1 MPALPNVLPPPSHQA
16 VVTDHVIIRGRFSAL
31 ELRLIGRMEHSPA
44 SARSIHAAAAAAAA
58 GDGEGDG
65 DGGSPPAVAPPRLFE
80 GVRLPLGQASLLLPP
95 PPAAAS
101 PAAAPPPPPPP
112 PPGLAGPLPLP
123 GMPQF
128 FVHAVQ
134 QAVDYY
140 SVVQRSHKRICTSPP
155 FGRLVP
161 LMEVADVICDALQG
175 VQGAG
180 VIKPVR
186 RVLYLF
192 GCISQ
197 NMPACPRAPPYA
209 SMVPAETPGFPLPLS
224 HLVCLSPHF
233 QVSRGV

>member
-175 VQGAG
+175 EEGGAG
-180 VIKPVR
+180 
-186 RVLYLF
+186 
-192 GCISQ
+192 GCD
-197 NMPACPRAPPYA
+197 
-209 SMVPAETPGFPLPLS
+209 L
-224 HLVCLSPHF
+224 
-233 QVSRGV
+233 

>member
-175 VQGAG
+175 EHATRS
-180 VIKPVR
+180 PR
-186 RVLYLF
+186 PP
-192 GCISQ
+192 
-197 NMPACPRAPPYA
+197 MPACK
-209 SMVPAETPGFPLPLS
+209 PLRQHGRRS
-224 HLVCLSPHF
+224 HP
-233 QVSRGV
+233 